1 MYMIFKEFDGK
12 VAVRLDKGDE
22 IIASLTEVAEKLDIR
37 TAFFSAIGA
46 TDDFTVGVFSLETK
60 DYERFDF
67 TGNHEITELSGNIT
81 TVDSK
86 PYIHAHITCA
96 GENAGIVGGHLLRA
110 VVSLTAELFIIR
122 INAEITRA
130 FDPEAGINKLL
141 F

>member
-1 MYMIFKEFDGK
+1 MFFRQYGDKT
-12 VAVRLDKGDE
+12 VVRLDKGDE
-22 IIASLTEVAEKLDIR
+22 IIESIKKVSDELKIK
-37 TAFFSAIGA
+37 TAVFSAIGA
-46 TDDFTVGVFSLETK
+46 TDDFTVGVFSLENS
-60 DYERFDF
+60 DYERFTY

-110 VVSLTAELFIIR
+110 VVSLTLELFIIE
-122 INAEITRA
+122 INTEVSRA
-130 FDPEAGINKLL
+130 FDPEAGINKLV

>member
-1 MYMIFKEFDGK
+1 MYFKEFDGK
-12 VAVRLDKGDE
+12 AVVRLDKGDE
-22 IIASLTEVAEKLDIR
+22 IIASLKEVAERLGIR
-37 TAFFSAIGA
+37 TAVFSAIGA
-46 TDDFTVGVFSLETK
+46 TDDFTVGVFSLEK
-60 DYERFDF
+60 QDYERFDF

-110 VVSLTAELFIIR
+110 VVSLTLELFIIE
-122 INAEITRA
+122 INAEVTRS
-130 FDPEAGINKLL
+130 FDHEAGINKLV